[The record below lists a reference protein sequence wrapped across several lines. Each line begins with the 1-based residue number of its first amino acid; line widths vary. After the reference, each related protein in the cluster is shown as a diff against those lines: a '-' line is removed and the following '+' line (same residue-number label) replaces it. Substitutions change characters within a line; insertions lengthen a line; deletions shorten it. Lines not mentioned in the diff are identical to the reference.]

1 MRLFAPSRVVCFFP
15 PQGTCSQGS
24 FSSLRQQR
32 LATSLFEDTVF
43 SPHHDDRRTV
53 SSVLCKPA
61 QHLPFHLA
69 NCPSLHKERHPAE
82 RFKRQKV
89 LPACQ
94 RSCSKLRKVRPLVKY
109 SKSDVGDI

>member
-43 SPHHDDRRTV
+43 SPHHDDRRTRIV
-53 SSVLCKPA
+53 STNSAIPLKGSNGKKFCRPA
-61 QHLPFHLA
+61 REAVQVTKGKAFG
-69 NCPSLHKERHPAE
+69 KEFE
-82 RFKRQKV
+82 
-89 LPACQ
+89 
-94 RSCSKLRKVRPLVKY
+94 
-109 SKSDVGDI
+109 I